1 MSIKIEINIP
11 DDEVGQGQA
20 ALDKHI
26 AVLGYMPNRTGAWTY
41 NGPIARNNDGT
52 PKTDSDDEEMRAV
65 IRAGMAHGQLLA
77 SANNDGV
84 ELVQL
89 GKDDERVL
97 AQALVSSSEFV
108 APIEKAAEQP
118 KEEPKKTRTRK
129 TKAEEP
135 QIRTNPENRVEA
147 EAGDDEATAAQ
158 DEADEQAE
166 VEATRAPETPVTIDD
181 LKKVVGEYLN
191 AFRTSENAERGKPGS
206 GWLEAQEDGPK
217 IFRSVLGDRED
228 GSPWTFQNIP
238 QEKLAKVVN
247 AWKSAVA
254 EATTSKKRF
263 GA

>member
-52 PKTDSDDEEMRAV
+52 PKTDSDAEEK
-65 IRAGMAHGQLLA
+65 
-77 SANNDGV
+77 ANMTAAETV
-84 ELVQL
+84 
-89 GKDDERVL
+89 
-97 AQALVSSSEFV
+97 
-108 APIEKAAEQP
+108 AAEQP

-135 QIRTNPENRVEA
+135 QIRTSPENRVEP
-147 EAGDDEATAAQ
+147 EAVDDEATAAQ

-181 LKKVVGEYLN
+181 LKKVVGDYLN
-191 AFRTSENAERGKPGS
+191 AFRTSENAEKGKPGS

-217 IFRSVLGDRED
+217 IFHSVLGDRED

-238 QEKLAKVVN
+238 QEKLAAVVN
-247 AWKSAVA
+247 AWKNAVA